1 MAAVQRNEMNRRQ
14 RLGGIAVTAFLLA
27 LSVAVVLDA
36 QTPAAGQAL
45 KPAAGPPAQKSP
57 GAGPVVVLETVK
69 GTIEFETYPEDAPK
83 TVARVLELVKK
94 NFYNG
99 QRFHRAE
106 PNFVV
111 QIGDPTSRD
120 MSQEAWW
127 GRSPRSGTG
136 VPIGVSEITKK
147 RRHLVGSVGMAHAGD
162 AKMADSQ
169 FYIVIQPRPG
179 LDGKYTVFGHV
190 ISGMEVVQKIKKT
203 DILKRAY
210 VKP

>member
-1 MAAVQRNEMNRRQ
+1 MRGKMILKRIAIAILLVTTGMAA
-14 RLGGIAVTAFLLA
+14 A
-27 LSVAVVLDA
+27 LHA
-36 QTPAAGQAL
+36 QKPARGETP
-45 KPAAGPPAQKSP
+45 KPAAGPQAQKSP
-57 GAGPVVVLETVK
+57 GVGPVVVLETVK

-147 RRHLVGSVGMAHAGD
+147 RRHVAGSVGMAHAGD
-162 AKMADSQ
+162 PKMADSQ

-179 LDGKYTVFGHV
+179 LDGKYTVFGRV
-190 ISGMEVVQKIKKT
+190 ISGMDVVQKIKKT
-203 DILKRAY
+203 DVLKRAY
-210 VKP
+210 VKQ